1 MPEEDDLYNISQL
14 LANKLYINKEKQ
26 NLTVDISW
34 DLIQD
39 EI

>member
-14 LANKLYINKEKQ
+14 LANKLCVNKEKQ